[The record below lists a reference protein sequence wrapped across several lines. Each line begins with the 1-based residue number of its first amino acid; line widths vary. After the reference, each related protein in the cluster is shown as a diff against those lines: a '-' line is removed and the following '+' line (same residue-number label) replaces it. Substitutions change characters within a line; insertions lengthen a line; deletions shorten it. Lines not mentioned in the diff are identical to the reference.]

1 MMGTVFSFFVQ
12 ERSITMFLSVA
23 VLPKSVDSVA
33 CDFFPNICLG
43 MFVKKNYGEAGFQ
56 DALFANFGS
65 CLHHV

>member
-33 CDFFPNICLG
+33 CVFFPNICLG
-43 MFVKKNYGEAGFQ
+43 MFV
-56 DALFANFGS
+56 
-65 CLHHV
+65 